1 MSESVEIDKEVRKI
15 KLLEEFLAG
24 TYIEEYQ
31 YKAFL
36 PNHINAM
43 WQWQDSEINIL
54 LEEANRKLGEINA
67 FSILIP
73 NIDLF
78 IKMHIT
84 KEANTSSKIEG
95 TKTEMDEAIMKEE
108 EISPERRDDWKE
120 VHQYIDAM
128 NSAIELL
135 KQLPLSNRLIRET
148 HKILLKT
155 VRGENKLPGDFRTSQ
170 NWIGGANLSNAKFVP
185 PPHRYLDELMG
196 DLEKFIH
203 NETIN
208 VPHLIKIA
216 ILHYQFETIH
226 PFLDGNGRVGRL
238 LITLYLVDNGLLA
251 KPALYLSD
259 YLERNRDEYY
269 RHLTDIRM
277 KNELI
282 PWIKFFLTGVIQTA
296 DNAKNTF
303 IKIIELQKEME
314 VRLRTFG
321 ARAEKINSILNAFY
335 ENPILSVKDIV
346 TKTKIPDKTT
356 RNLLDLMIENNL
368 IKEKT
373 GYERNRLFIF
383 DKYFSLFK

>member
-1 MSESVEIDKEVRKI
+1 MTINEVRKI

-24 TYIEEYQ
+24 SYTEEYQ

-36 PNHINAM
+36 PSNINES

-67 FSILIP
+67 FSFLIP

-120 VHQYIDAM
+120 VHQYIEAM
-128 NSAIELL
+128 NGAIELL

-155 VRGENKLPGDFRTSQ
+155 VRGENKIPGEFRTSQ
-170 NWIGGANLSNAKFVP
+170 NWIGGSNLATAKFI
-185 PPHRYLDELMG
+185 PPHHKYLDELMG

-216 ILHYQFETIH
+216 MLHYQFETIH

-238 LITLYLVDNGLLA
+238 MITLYLVENDLLSR
-251 KPALYLSD
+251 PALYLSD
-259 YLERNRDEYY
+259 YLEKNRDAYY
-269 RHLTDIRM
+269 RHLTEIRE
-277 KNELI
+277 KNEMI
-282 PWIKFFLTGVIQTA
+282 PWIKFFLKGVIVTA
-296 DNAKNTF
+296 ENAKNTF

-314 VRLRTFG
+314 TRLRSFG
-321 ARAEKINSILNAFY
+321 SRAEKINSIINAFY
-335 ENPILSVKDIV
+335 ESPILSVKDIV
-346 TKTKIPDKTT
+346 AKTGIPDKTT
-356 RNLLDLMIENNL
+356 RNLLELMREDNL
-368 IKEKT
+368 IKEMT

-383 DKYFSLFK
+383 EKYFNLFK